1 MIPGACYAVRY
12 RNVSCGIFILREVY
26 IVGGRGRAGGGN
38 GRKILAFDVN
48 MDGAIVNYVLRNG
61 KVYRNDG
68 ELIALQP
75 KKVIENAKKLGYSV
89 KTYNKKE
96 YEEREK
102 ARKEDRRITDEF
114 LSRMDVQIGGN
125 RREQRMELIG
135 NRAAKRRR
143 R

>member
-1 MIPGACYAVRY
+1 M
-12 RNVSCGIFILREVY
+12 
-26 IVGGRGRAGGGN
+26 GGRGGAGGGN
-38 GRKILAFDVN
+38 GRKISAFDVN

-68 ELIALQP
+68 ELIALRPQ
-75 KKVIENAKKLGYSV
+75 KVIENAKKLGYSV

>member
-1 MIPGACYAVRY
+1 M
-12 RNVSCGIFILREVY
+12 
-26 IVGGRGRAGGGN
+26 GGRGGAGGGN

-61 KVYRNDG
+61 KVYHNDG